1 MGHNGGMLRIRRVIR
16 RAVAPLTQTAA
27 FRRVGRRLMPVL
39 ESGFRV
45 FSRGRM
51 PISGLLVP
59 SLTLRSVG
67 AKSGQVRDAE
77 LMYTPDGAGCA
88 LVAGTNFAGAR
99 HPAWSANLLAHP
111 EAEIIVRGRR
121 LAVVAEL
128 IQGADRESAWRRID
142 AQWPNYRSY
151 ERESGR
157 TVRLF
162 RLRPVRE
169 LGRL

>member
-142 AQWPNYRSY
+142 AQWPTYRSY

>member
-1 MGHNGGMLRIRRVIR
+1 MPTIRQALRRVM
-16 RAVAPLTQTAA
+16 APLTQTPL
-27 FRRVGRRLMPVL
+27 FRRIGRRLMPAL
-39 ESGFRV
+39 ERAFRLV
-45 FSRGRM
+45 GRGRM
-51 PISGLLVP
+51 PISGILVP
-59 SLTLRSVG
+59 SLTLHTVG
-67 AKSGQVRDAE
+67 ARTGEPRAVE

-88 LVAGTNFAGAR
+88 IVAGTNFAGAR
-99 HPAWSANLLAHP
+99 HPAWTANLTTHP
-111 EAEIIVRGRR
+111 DAEIVVRGRR
-121 LAVVAEL
+121 LAVHAQRVDAGGRDE
-128 IQGADRESAWRRID
+128 AWARIE